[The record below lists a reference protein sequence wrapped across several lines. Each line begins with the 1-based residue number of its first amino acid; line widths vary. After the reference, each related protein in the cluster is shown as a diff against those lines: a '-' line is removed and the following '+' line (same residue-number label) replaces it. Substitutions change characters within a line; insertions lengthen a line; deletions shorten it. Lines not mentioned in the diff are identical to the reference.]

1 MFMLKYMVSDM
12 LFYIKIKS
20 SVCLRIDFSI
30 SSADSFPDRPSPPRN
45 LAVTDIKAESCYLT
59 WDAPLDNGGSEIT
72 HYIIDKRDASRK
84 KSEWEEV
91 TNTAVEKRYGVNSFK
106 YFLVHIKRTCP

>member
-1 MFMLKYMVSDM
+1 MVSD
-12 LFYIKIKS
+12 LPPVWERKPLPVYERCLS
-20 SVCLRIDFSI
+20 PVCC
-30 SSADSFPDRPSPPRN
+30 SFLDRPSPPRN

-91 TNTAVEKRYGVNSFK
+91 TNTAVERRYGVNVSK
-106 YFLVHIKRTCP
+106 LMHTM